1 MNGYERTVKFLAGEK
16 VDRPPFMPLAIDWV
30 CIQEGL
36 GQEEFVY
43 DPIKRAKAYIHCCDQ
58 YHIDCILPD
67 SDFHEQLE
75 DFGQKPVL
83 SDSGYHADPILKEVA
98 DVHKLP
104 KPTFE
109 PGSRMV
115 NRLVTL
121 QEIVKAR
128 QGEKFIFG
136 ICIGPFTEYCN
147 ARGMEDA
154 LCEMMEDEDETME
167 GIKFFHDNCLKF
179 TEKQMQLGINGI
191 QIVEP
196 NCSLISPSMYEEFI
210 MPLHTEL
217 VKLIQSYGGATRLHI
232 CGDTN
237 RLLPYSLGTGTTI
250 LDVDKEVDM
259 ALAASKLA
267 ANQYLCGNISP
278 AEDLY
283 LGKAEDLFPKV
294 RKIYEDTNNR
304 TIISAGCDVP
314 PPTSVENMV
323 AFYEAVEALK

>member
-1 MNGYERTVKFLAGEK
+1 
-16 VDRPPFMPLAIDWV
+16 
-30 CIQEGL
+30 
-36 GQEEFVY
+36 
-43 DPIKRAKAYIHCCDQ
+43 
-58 YHIDCILPD
+58 
-67 SDFHEQLE
+67 
-75 DFGQKPVL
+75 
-83 SDSGYHADPILKEVA
+83 
-98 DVHKLP
+98 
-104 KPTFE
+104 
-109 PGSRMV
+109 
-115 NRLVTL
+115 
-121 QEIVKAR
+121 
-128 QGEKFIFG
+128 
-136 ICIGPFTEYCN
+136 
-147 ARGMEDA
+147 
-154 LCEMMEDEDETME
+154 ME

-237 RLLPYSLGTGTTI
+237 RLLPYSLGTGTTV